1 MTTESFLKANYG
13 CRPMSVAPF
22 SINGGSVDE
31 GGVASTF
38 LNDAKR
44 QRVDT
49 DEEVAAALASVG
61 AYIEPTS
68 SSWRDISEPF
78 DMMADDRTM
87 TPSSSLASLSPAP
100 STPNQITPSK
110 SVSTGSSVGSTTSK
124 GKAPMGAPRGRDIHG
139 GLPATPDPIVPQMM
153 LLAQMN
159 EARATEQAARTDK
172 LMEMVIAIISHP
184 QNRD

>member
-1 MTTESFLKANYG
+1 
-13 CRPMSVAPF
+13 MSVAPF

-44 QRVDT
+44 QRVDP

-68 SSWRDISEPF
+68 SSWRDISDPF
-78 DMMADDRTM
+78 VMMADDRTM
-87 TPSSSLASLSPAP
+87 TPSSSSASSSLALLSPAP

-110 SVSTGSSVGSTTSK
+110 SVSTGSSVGSSTSK

-139 GLPATPDPIVPQMM
+139 GLPATPDPIVAQMM
-153 LLAQMN
+153 LMAQMN
-159 EARATEQAARTDK
+159 EARAAEQAARTDK